1 MDLNFG
7 VTSVV
12 TYYSCL

>member
-7 VTSVV
+7 VTAIGAQ
-12 TYYSCL
+12 CRC